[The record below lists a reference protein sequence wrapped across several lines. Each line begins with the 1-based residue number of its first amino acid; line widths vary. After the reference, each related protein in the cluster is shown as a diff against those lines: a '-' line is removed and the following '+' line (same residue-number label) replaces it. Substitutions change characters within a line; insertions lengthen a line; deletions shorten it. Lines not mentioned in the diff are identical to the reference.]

1 MPKNRQEYKKCM
13 FVAIYIYIY
22 IYMSSYFSHFV
33 LTCFRKI
40 ISPDF
45 SRIQKKDSFTDEKRK
60 QGNVEKIQ

>member
-1 MPKNRQEYKKCM
+1 MPKNRQEYKCM
-13 FVAIYIYIY
+13 FVAIYIY

-33 LTCFRKI
+33 LTFFRKI

>member
-1 MPKNRQEYKKCM
+1 MDRNIR
-13 FVAIYIYIY
+13 I
-22 IYMSSYFSHFV
+22 SSYFSHFV
-33 LTCFRKI
+33 LICVRKI

>member
-1 MPKNRQEYKKCM
+1 MPKNRQEYKCM

-33 LTCFRKI
+33 LTFFRKI

>member
-1 MPKNRQEYKKCM
+1 MRLPKNRQEYKKCM
-13 FVAIYIYIY
+13 FVAIYIYI
-22 IYMSSYFSHFV
+22 SSYFSHFV